1 MHLAIIVVLTIIL
14 VAAIITMIYI
24 TLYNKIQF
32 SKTRIDQAQ
41 KMIVEELN
49 NRYDLIMKCN
59 QEIEKN
65 TKKELTLFS
74 ELEQLKEKNISSYEL
89 EKKIRN
95 SINTIYLIKKDYPKI
110 EEKKSFKEIIRKLN
124 ESDTKIE
131 AAKSFYNKNN
141 ISLNT
146 SLKKFP
152 SNIIGKI
159 AKIDILPN
167 YEGKEMFN
175 ELEEETKI

>member
-41 KMIVEELN
+41 KMIVEKLN
-49 NRYDLIMKCN
+49 NRYDLIMKCK

-95 SINTIYLIKKDYPKI
+95 SINTIYLIKKD
-110 EEKKSFKEIIRKLN
+110 
-124 ESDTKIE
+124 
-131 AAKSFYNKNN
+131 
-141 ISLNT
+141 
-146 SLKKFP
+146 
-152 SNIIGKI
+152 
-159 AKIDILPN
+159 
-167 YEGKEMFN
+167 
-175 ELEEETKI
+175 